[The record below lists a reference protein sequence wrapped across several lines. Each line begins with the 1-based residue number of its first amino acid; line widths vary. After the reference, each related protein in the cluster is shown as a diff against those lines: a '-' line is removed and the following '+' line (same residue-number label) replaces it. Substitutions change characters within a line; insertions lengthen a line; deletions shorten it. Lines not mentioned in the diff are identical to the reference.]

1 MSNYINH
8 TAKFGN
14 HRDFGRDDIISSIC
28 HMTLPNHV
36 LKESCEFMGA
46 NSLLYIII
54 LSRLLVIDI
63 LAVKI

>member
-1 MSNYINH
+1 M
-8 TAKFGN
+8 F
-14 HRDFGRDDIISSIC
+14 SIC

-36 LKESCEFMGA
+36 LKKSCEFMGA